1 MAFNPGSDLQREVA
15 GQPDD
20 WAGVVARLPEL
31 ADALPVAGARVAVV
45 GCGTSYF
52 MAQAYAALR
61 EQSGHG
67 ETDAFAASEHRLDRG
82 YDAVLVITRSG
93 TTTEVID
100 VLTSMRGRDLGTTAI
115 VATPG
120 TPVTELAD
128 RTILLPEVDEK
139 SVVQTRFATSTV
151 ALLRASLGADLS
163 TAIGDARAV
172 LAEDEDSCLA
182 GLADAE
188 QVTFLGRGWTIGL
201 AAEAA
206 LKLRES
212 AQFWTESYP
221 AMEYRHGPVSVAT
234 AGRATWA
241 LGEVPPGL
249 AEQVRGTGAHFES
262 RDVDPLAELVR
273 VHRLCLA
280 KARQGDLDPDRPRHL
295 TRSVVLPAATSA
307 D

>member
-1 MAFNPGSDLQREVA
+1 VTFNPDSDLQREVA

-31 ADALPVAGARVAVV
+31 AEALPAPGARVAVV

-61 EQSGHG
+61 EQAGHG
-67 ETDAFAASEHRLDRG
+67 ETDSFAASEHRLDRG

-100 VLTSMRGRDLGTTAI
+100 VLTSLRGRDLVTAAI

-139 SVVQTRFATSTV
+139 SVVQTRFATSTL
-151 ALLRASLGADLS
+151 ALLRASVGEDLS
-163 TAIGDARAV
+163 GAIADARAV
-172 LAEDEDSCLA
+172 LAEDEAQCLA
-182 GLADAE
+182 GLVDAE
-188 QVTFLGRGWTIGL
+188 QVTFVGRGWTVGL

-221 AMEYRHGPVSVAT
+221 ALEYRHGPVSIAT

-241 LGEVPPGL
+241 LGSVPPGL
-249 AEQVRGTGAHFES
+249 AEQVHGTGAHFES

-280 KARQGDLDPDRPRHL
+280 KARQADLDPDRPRHL
-295 TRSVVLPAATSA
+295 TRSVVLPPATS
-307 D
+307 

>member
-1 MAFNPGSDLQREVA
+1 VTFNPDSDLQREVA

-31 ADALPVAGARVAVV
+31 AEALPAPGARVAVV

-61 EQSGHG
+61 EQAGHG

-100 VLTSMRGRDLGTTAI
+100 VLTSLRGRDLVTAAI

-139 SVVQTRFATSTV
+139 SVVQTRFATSTL
-151 ALLRASLGADLS
+151 ALLRASVGEDLS
-163 TAIGDARAV
+163 GAIADARAV
-172 LAEDEDSCLA
+172 LAEDEAQSLA
-182 GLADAE
+182 GVADAE
-188 QVTFLGRGWTIGL
+188 QVTFVGRGWTIGL

-221 AMEYRHGPVSVAT
+221 AMEYRHGPVSIAT

-241 LGEVPPGL
+241 LGSVPPGL
-249 AEQVRGTGAHFES
+249 AEQVHGTGAHFES

-280 KARQGDLDPDRPRHL
+280 KARQADLDPDRPRHL
-295 TRSVVLPAATSA
+295 TRSVVLPPATS
-307 D
+307 

>member
-1 MAFNPGSDLQREVA
+1 MTFNPDSDLRREVA

-31 ADALPVAGARVAVV
+31 AGALPEPGARVAVI

-61 EQSGHG
+61 EAAGHG

-82 YDAVLVITRSG
+82 YDAVLAITRSG

-100 VLTSMRGRDLGTTAI
+100 VLASVRDRDLVTVAI

-128 RTILLPEVDEK
+128 WTVLLPEVDER
-139 SVVQTRFATSTV
+139 SVVQSRFATSTL
-151 ALLRASLGADLS
+151 ALLRASLGEDLS
-163 TAIGDARAV
+163 AAIADARAV
-172 LAEDEDSCLA
+172 LAEDEHQCLA
-182 GLADAE
+182 DVADAE
-188 QVTFLGRGWTIGL
+188 QVTFVGRGWTVGL

-221 AMEYRHGPVSVAT
+221 AMEYRHGPVSIAT
-234 AGRATWA
+234 SGRATWA
-241 LGEVPPGL
+241 LGPPPAGL

-262 RDVDPLAELVR
+262 RAIDPLAELVR
-273 VHRLCLA
+273 VHRLCLV
-280 KARQGDLDPDRPRHL
+280 KARQGDLDPDTPRHL
-295 TRSVVLPAATSA
+295 TRSVVLPAATS
-307 D
+307 

>member
-1 MAFNPGSDLQREVA
+1 MTFNPDSDLQREVA

-20 WAGVVARLPEL
+20 WAGVVARLPEV
-31 ADALPVAGARVAVV
+31 ADALPAAGARVAVV

-61 EQSGHG
+61 EQAGHG

-100 VLTSMRGRDLGTTAI
+100 VLARLRGRDVVTTAI

-128 RTILLPEVDEK
+128 RAILLPEVDEQ
-139 SVVQTRFATSTV
+139 SVVQTRFATSIL
-151 ALLRASLGADLS
+151 ALLRASLGEDLV
-163 TAIGDARAV
+163 GRDRRRPGRAGRGRGQ
-172 LAEDEDSCLA
+172 CLA

-188 QVTFLGRGWTIGL
+188 QVTFVGRGWTVGL
-201 AAEAA
+201 ADGGGPQAA
-206 LKLRES
+206 RV
-212 AQFWTESYP
+212 
-221 AMEYRHGPVSVAT
+221 GPVLDRVLPRD
-234 AGRATWA
+234 G
-241 LGEVPPGL
+241 VPPRPDQHRRPGPGDL
-249 AEQVRGTGAHFES
+249 GVRRGAEGWPSRCAATGAHFES
-262 RDVDPLAELVR
+262 RDIDPLAELVR

-280 KARQGDLDPDRPRHL
+280 KARQGDLDPDHPRHL
-295 TRSVVLPAATSA
+295 TRSVVLPSA
-307 D
+307 SL

>member
-1 MAFNPGSDLQREVA
+1 VAFTPDSDLQREVA

-31 ADALPVAGARVAVV
+31 EHALPAAGSRVAVI
-45 GCGTSYF
+45 GCGTSFF
-52 MAQAYAALR
+52 MAQAYAARR
-61 EQSGHG
+61 EVAGHG
-67 ETDAFAASEHRLDRG
+67 ETDAFAASEHRLDRS

-100 VLTSMRGRDLGTTAI
+100 VLTSLRGRDLITTAI

-120 TPVTELAD
+120 TPVTTLAD

-139 SVVQTRFATSTV
+139 SVVQTRFATSTL
-151 ALLRASLGADLS
+151 ALLRASLGEDLS
-163 TAIGDARAV
+163 AAIADARAV
-172 LAEDEDSCLA
+172 LDEDEDSCLA
-182 GLADAE
+182 GVVDAE
-188 QVTFLGRGWTIGL
+188 QVTFVGRGWTIGL

-221 AMEYRHGPVSVAT
+221 AMEYRHGPVSIAT

-249 AEQVRGTGAHFES
+249 EAQVRGTGAHFES
-262 RDVDPLAELVR
+262 RAIDPLAELVR

-295 TRSVVLPAATSA
+295 TRSVILPARG
-307 D
+307 